1 MEVVF
6 FLEIKTEQEED
17 REENLTRTHH
27 PNELK
32 QKMFPLFPKHNKKTS
47 SNTVNKTN
55 HITKHSHTKKVNV
68 DVCRVRK
75 KNITK

>member
-6 FLEIKTEQEED
+6 FLEIKTEHEED

-32 QKMFPLFPKHNKKTS
+32 QKMFPLFPKHNKQKPS

-55 HITKHSHTKKVNV
+55 HITKHSHTKKLMSMFAV
-68 DVCRVRK
+68 
-75 KNITK
+75 

>member
-1 MEVVF
+1 MEIVF

-32 QKMFPLFPKHNKKTS
+32 QKMFPLFPKHRK
-47 SNTVNKTN
+47 N
-55 HITKHSHTKKVNV
+55 HHQTQ
-68 DVCRVRK
+68 
-75 KNITK
+75 

>member
-32 QKMFPLFPKHNKKTS
+32 QKMFPLFPKHNKKPS

-55 HITKHSHTKKVNV
+55 HTTKTFTQKKVNV

>member
-32 QKMFPLFPKHNKKTS
+32 QKMFPLFPKHNKKPS

-55 HITKHSHTKKVNV
+55 HTTKTFSQKKLMSMFAV
-68 DVCRVRK
+68 
-75 KNITK
+75 